1 MKLFGI
7 NLGKQEIKPITSSV
21 EVQIPSY
28 REMIVELSKIEIPT
42 IKENN
47 RSGWVE
53 YGDDNLYPIRL
64 NEYLDGSALHNAIVI
79 NKSKLTAGD
88 DFLVDGIL
96 MKEWEK
102 TAEVSQSVILKSF
115 ITNAFFK
122 QNWKDIKRW
131 IALDWTISG
140 NFCLEIVW
148 SVDFKKIAGVNYI
161 PWTKIRPAIKNEE
174 GDITHYYYKDDW
186 STRRGDT
193 TQIQAFDENAKNPGN
208 VDLETW
214 PFNHNQLLYVRN
226 YWPGQEYFGR
236 PPYFGALSDIKASEM
251 ISKWNLNS
259 LDNGFTPSVIIKFP
273 VKPQSKE
280 EADTIINNLR
290 SQFSPRK
297 AMQKIAVIF
306 SNGKDQE
313 PEITPITVENIDKQM
328 QELKVQVENSIVAG
342 HMVTSKELVGL
353 PGISGF
359 APADLEVAW
368 NIFYNT
374 AIVDEKSVL
383 EETFNKLVKINGFAS
398 DVEFLTRNPI
408 NKK

>member
-1 MKLFGI
+1 
-7 NLGKQEIKPITSSV
+7 
-21 EVQIPSY
+21 
-28 REMIVELSKIEIPT
+28 
-42 IKENN
+42 
-47 RSGWVE
+47 
-53 YGDDNLYPIRL
+53 
-64 NEYLDGSALHNAIVI
+64 
-79 NKSKLTAGD
+79 
-88 DFLVDGIL
+88 
-96 MKEWEK
+96 
-102 TAEVSQSVILKSF
+102 
-115 ITNAFFK
+115 
-122 QNWKDIKRW
+122 
-131 IALDWTISG
+131 
-140 NFCLEIVW
+140 
-148 SVDFKKIAGVNYI
+148 
-161 PWTKIRPAIKNEE
+161 
-174 GDITHYYYKDDW
+174 
-186 STRRGDT
+186 
-193 TQIQAFDENAKNPGN
+193 
-208 VDLETW
+208 
-214 PFNHNQLLYVRN
+214 
-226 YWPGQEYFGR
+226 
-236 PPYFGALSDIKASEM
+236 
-251 ISKWNLNS
+251 

-273 VKPQSKE
+273 VRPSIKGSKQM
-280 EADTIINNLR
+280 TIINNLR

-353 PGISGF
+353 PGVSGF

>member
-7 NLGKQEIKPITSSV
+7 NLGKQEIKPIASSV

-42 IKENN
+42 IRENN

-161 PWTKIRPAIKNEE
+161 PWTKIRPAIKNEDGE
-174 GDITHYYYKDDW
+174 ITHYYYKDDW

-193 TQIQAFDENAKNPGN
+193 TEIQAFDENAKN
-208 VDLETW
+208 TW
-214 PFNHNQLLYVRN
+214 
-226 YWPGQEYFGR
+226 
-236 PPYFGALSDIKASEM
+236 
-251 ISKWNLNS
+251 
-259 LDNGFTPSVIIKFP
+259 
-273 VKPQSKE
+273 
-280 EADTIINNLR
+280 
-290 SQFSPRK
+290 
-297 AMQKIAVIF
+297 
-306 SNGKDQE
+306 
-313 PEITPITVENIDKQM
+313 
-328 QELKVQVENSIVAG
+328 
-342 HMVTSKELVGL
+342 
-353 PGISGF
+353 
-359 APADLEVAW
+359 
-368 NIFYNT
+368 
-374 AIVDEKSVL
+374 
-383 EETFNKLVKINGFAS
+383 
-398 DVEFLTRNPI
+398 
-408 NKK
+408 